1 MIIALRLC
9 FADVGLVLS
18 TRERA
23 ELRDNLIKLGITRM
37 SAGSKTNPGGYSG
50 HSGAIEQFEIDDNR
64 TPAQV
69 AAMIERQGFEPVWKN
84 WVALC
89 TGMRRGELLNTA
101 WWNIDFDR
109 QTIDVSPQKDIDQA
123 WEWHIK
129 DTDRRT
135 LPLTEQVLLLLTK
148 HYEQQPEGYPLH
160 FRTSQTL

>member
-1 MIIALRLC
+1 MNVTVWYEVQNSFFLHSNWTPCVPWDLLII
-9 FADVGLVLS
+9 
-18 TRERA
+18 
-23 ELRDNLIKLGITRM
+23 
-37 SAGSKTNPGGYSG
+37 
-50 HSGAIEQFEIDDNR
+50 
-64 TPAQV
+64 
-69 AAMIERQGFEPVWKN
+69 
-84 WVALC
+84 VALC

>member
-1 MIIALRLC
+1 MSLLQLESNPFQYVGKRKVPRRKVHIYTDDECDRLVRSAKQFFLHSNWTPCVPWDLLII
-9 FADVGLVLS
+9 
-18 TRERA
+18 
-23 ELRDNLIKLGITRM
+23 
-37 SAGSKTNPGGYSG
+37 
-50 HSGAIEQFEIDDNR
+50 
-64 TPAQV
+64 
-69 AAMIERQGFEPVWKN
+69 
-84 WVALC
+84 VALC